1 MSEHEE
7 YSDDDEEGSP
17 HAQQQ
22 QDSAMFIPRQ
32 MMAGSFKKGQL
43 KAEKPNP
50 GGSNKT
56 DIYHYSKMKRQS
68 VKVILN

>member
-1 MSEHEE
+1 
-7 YSDDDEEGSP
+7 
-17 HAQQQ
+17 
-22 QDSAMFIPRQ
+22 

-43 KAEKPNP
+43 KAEKLNA

-68 VKVILN
+68 AKVILN